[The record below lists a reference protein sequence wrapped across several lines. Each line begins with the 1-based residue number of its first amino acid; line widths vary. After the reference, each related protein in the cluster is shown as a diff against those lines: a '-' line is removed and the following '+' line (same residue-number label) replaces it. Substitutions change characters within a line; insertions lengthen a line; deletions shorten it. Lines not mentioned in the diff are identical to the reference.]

1 MYKAIDDIL
10 PRDRTEVKTE
20 LEKLSSSIENVVDF
34 GTHLLKWQADRRLSG
49 DDVIVPILFLR
60 NILEIGDAI
69 SILIKNSSVDPVK
82 PLLRTL
88 MENSFGLEYLLEK
101 DKKNR
106 ALAYNVW
113 VAHKD
118 LKFIEKLNVSTQV
131 GKQFSNEIKK
141 DKYVNELKS
150 DKHNLDAGKQN
161 AKELLKLPHY
171 IPIEKE
177 YQRTKKKVKSN
188 PMWYSL
194 FDGPKNI
201 EQLAKKLNY
210 HTSYEINYRMLSDS
224 VHANNNSKNKLF
236 PNADGI
242 TTDIIQIRFPKD
254 AQMLTIS
261 ALNILVMT
269 YSNFYLKELPN
280 KEAEFLEWYSSF
292 RETFRELLEKELFKI
307 KL

>member
-10 PRDRTEVKTE
+10 PRDQAEVKTE

-69 SILIKNSSVDPVK
+69 SILIKNSSIDPVK

-113 VAHKD
+113 ITHKD

-131 GKQFSNEIKK
+131 GKQFSSEIKK
-141 DKYVNELKS
+141 DKYVNKLKS
-150 DKHNLDAGKQN
+150 DKYNFDAGKQN
-161 AKELLKLPHY
+161 AKELLKLPYY

-177 YQRTKKKVKSN
+177 YQRTNKVKSN

-201 EQLAKKLNY
+201 EQLAKKLNH
-210 HTSYEINYRMLSDS
+210 HTSYEVIYRMLSDS
-224 VHANNNSKNKLF
+224 VHANNNSKNKLI

-254 AQMLTIS
+254 AQMVTIN
-261 ALNILVMT
+261 ALNILLMT

-280 KEAEFLEWYSSF
+280 KKAEFSKWYSSF
-292 RETFRELLEKELFKI
+292 REAFRELREKELFNI